1 MIELRFASQGEAYES
16 AKETADALGLS
27 VKDYLILCIAEG
39 HKTLTTRAL
48 LESGELIFPT
58 FERRGSLAYTAN
70 NFANVSSA
78 QIKSGPQQSALI
90 LETDGGVAAVS
101 SELQIPAAH
110 GRSELKVSRDS
121 RMRRVFRYL
130 WKALK

>member
-1 MIELRFASQGEAYES
+1 MIELRFASQGEAYEA

-58 FERRGSLAYTAN
+58 FERRGSLSHTAN
-70 NFANVSSA
+70 NFANVSSV
-78 QIKSGPQQSALI
+78 QIKSGLQQTALI
-90 LETDGGVAAVS
+90 QQMDSGVRAVS
-101 SELQIPAAH
+101 SELQIPAAQ
-110 GRSELKVSRDS
+110 GRSELKISRDS
-121 RMRRVFRYL
+121 RMRRLFRYL
-130 WKALK
+130 WMALK

>member
-1 MIELRFASQGEAYES
+1 MIELRFASQGEAYQA

-58 FERRGSLAYTAN
+58 FERRGSQVYTAN
-70 NFANVSSA
+70 NFANFGSA
-78 QIKSGPQQSALI
+78 QIKSGPQHSALI
-90 LETDGGVAAVS
+90 QQTDGGVGAIS
-101 SELQIPAAH
+101 SELQIPTAH
-110 GRSELKVSRDS
+110 GDSEVKISRDS
-121 RMRRVFRYL
+121 QIRRIFKHL